1 MYSIIICI
9 HVCVCVCV
17 CVCVFCG
24 LLHPFPGPLL
34 YKISPTWMF
43 LLLLFKFSPSST
55 SLVKVPQL
63 T

>member
-1 MYSIIICI
+1 M
-9 HVCVCVCV
+9 CVY
-17 CVCVFCG
+17 VCVFCG

-43 LLLLFKFSPSST
+43 LLLLLKFSPSST